1 MKKQRCNITLMP
13 VWDMY
18 FIFSGKHK
26 EADGVKT
33 TGSGKRI
40 KGKRKNT

>member
-1 MKKQRCNITLMP
+1 MKKKSCNITLMP
-13 VWDMY
+13 AWDMY
-18 FIFSGKHK
+18 FIFSGPDK
-26 EADGVKT
+26 GVNGGKK